1 MPRGLARDHADKR
14 AAIRQGAA
22 RYFAKAGYA
31 RASMDGAA
39 RACGVSKALLY
50 HYHASKE
57 ALVSDILD
65 AHLTAL
71 AEVVE
76 AVPDGPPE
84 ARFRALVAAILAA
97 YRDAD
102 AEHRL
107 QIDALGMLP
116 SEMQAPL
123 RALQRRIVA
132 AMEAALVALRPDL
145 AGSDRLK
152 PAAMSVFAML
162 NWFFLWHRE
171 GRDIARQDYA
181 ALVGDLVL
189 GGLPGVAA

>member
-14 AAIRQGAA
+14 AAIRAGAA
-22 RYFAKAGYA
+22 AYFARAGYA
-31 RASMDGAA
+31 RASMEGAA

-57 ALVSDILD
+57 ALVHDILT
-65 AHLTAL
+65 AHLAAL
-71 AEVVE
+71 VAVVE
-76 AVPDGPPE
+76 AVPDGPAE
-84 ARFRALVAAILAA
+84 TRFRALLAAILAA

-107 QIDALGMLP
+107 QLDALAMLP
-116 SEMQAPL
+116 APLQAPL
-123 RALQRRIVA
+123 RKLQRRLVG
-132 AMEAALVALRPDL
+132 AMEAQLAALRPGL

-171 GRDIARQDYA
+171 GRDIAREDYA
-181 ALVGDLVL
+181 ALVADLVL
-189 GGLPGVAA
+189 GGLPAVAA